1 MAVPKRNF
9 KFLKHKL
16 RRNNL
21 NTYTRKDLS
30 ELFNI
35 GKETLRY
42 YESINLLPNPVRNE
56 SGYRVYSD
64 EDLLR
69 IKFIIKMKN
78 YGFSL
83 REISD
88 LIRMVSNDKCAD
100 QDKLVD
106 YIDNKIISVENQ
118 IKDLYQLIELLN
130 TVKKN
135 KHLGEC
141 DFLKSLIINS

>member
-1 MAVPKRNF
+1 LDK
-9 KFLKHKL
+9 
-16 RRNNL
+16 
-21 NTYTRKDLS
+21 YTRKDIS

-42 YESINLLPNPVRNE
+42 YESINLLPNQIRNE
-56 SGYRVYSD
+56 SGYRIYSE

-69 IKFIIKMKN
+69 IKFIVQMKN

-88 LIRMVSNDKCAD
+88 LIKIVSDEKSVD

-106 YIDNKIISVENQ
+106 YIDSKIIGFENQ
-118 IKDLYQLIELLN
+118 IKELYHLIKLLN
-130 TVKKN
+130 IVKKN
-135 KHLGEC
+135 KRLGEC
-141 DFLKSLIINS
+141 DFFKSLIINS

>member
-1 MAVPKRNF
+1 MPKRNF

>member
-1 MAVPKRNF
+1 
-9 KFLKHKL
+9 
-16 RRNNL
+16 L

-42 YESINLLPNPVRNE
+42 YENINLIPNPTRNE
-56 SGYRVYSD
+56 SGYRVYSE
-64 EDLLR
+64 EDLVR
-69 IKFIIKMKN
+69 IKFIVKMKN

-88 LIRMVSNDKCAD
+88 LIKMVSNEKCAD

-106 YIDNKIISVENQ
+106 YIDNKITGVENQ
-118 IKDLYQLIELLN
+118 IKELYQLIELLK
-130 TVKKN
+130 TVKEN
-135 KHLGEC
+135 KQLGEC
-141 DFLKSLIINS
+141 DFFKSLIINS

>member
-1 MAVPKRNF
+1 
-9 KFLKHKL
+9 
-16 RRNNL
+16 L

-42 YESINLLPNPVRNE
+42 YENINLIPNPTRNE
-56 SGYRVYSD
+56 SGYRVYSE
-64 EDLLR
+64 EDVVR
-69 IKFIIKMKN
+69 IKFILQMKN

-88 LIRMVSNDKCAD
+88 LIKMVSNEKCAD

-106 YIDNKIISVENQ
+106 YIDNKIIGVENQ
-118 IKDLYQLIELLN
+118 IKELYQLIELLK
-130 TVKKN
+130 TVKDVKAVLHVN
-135 KHLGEC
+135 
-141 DFLKSLIINS
+141 

>member
-1 MAVPKRNF
+1 M
-9 KFLKHKL
+9 
-16 RRNNL
+16 

-69 IKFIIKMKN
+69 IKFIIKMKI

-83 REISD
+83 REIAD
-88 LIRMVSNDKCAD
+88 LIKMVSNDKCAD

-106 YIDNKIISVENQ
+106 YIHNKIIGVENQ

>member
-1 MAVPKRNF
+1 MNK
-9 KFLKHKL
+9 
-16 RRNNL
+16 
-21 NTYTRKDLS
+21 YTRKDLS

-42 YESINLLPNPVRNE
+42 YESINLLPNPTRNE
-56 SGYRVYSD
+56 SGYRVYSE

-69 IKFIIKMKN
+69 IKFIVQMKN

-83 REISD
+83 REIVD
-88 LIRMVSNDKCAD
+88 LIKMVSNEKCAD

-106 YIDNKIISVENQ
+106 YIDDKIIGVENQ
-118 IKDLYQLIELLN
+118 IKELCQLIEVLN
-130 TVKKN
+130 TVKEN

-141 DFLKSLIINS
+141 DFFKSLIINS

>member
-1 MAVPKRNF
+1 M
-9 KFLKHKL
+9 
-16 RRNNL
+16 

-42 YESINLLPNPVRNE
+42 YENINLIPNPTRNE
-56 SGYRVYSD
+56 SGYRVYSE
-64 EDLLR
+64 EDVVR
-69 IKFIIKMKN
+69 IKFILQMKN

-88 LIRMVSNDKCAD
+88 LIKMVSNEKCAD

-106 YIDNKIISVENQ
+106 YIDNKIIGVENQ
-118 IKDLYQLIELLN
+118 IKELYQLIELLK
-130 TVKKN
+130 TVKDVKAVLHVN
-135 KHLGEC
+135 
-141 DFLKSLIINS
+141 

>member
-1 MAVPKRNF
+1 MNK
-9 KFLKHKL
+9 
-16 RRNNL
+16 
-21 NTYTRKDLS
+21 YTRKNLS

-42 YESINLLPNPVRNE
+42 YESINLLPNPTRNE
-56 SGYRVYSD
+56 SGYRVYSK

-69 IKFIIKMKN
+69 IKFIVQMKN

-83 REISD
+83 REIAD
-88 LIRMVSNDKCAD
+88 LIKNVSNEKCAD
-100 QDKLVD
+100 QDKLVN
-106 YIDNKIISVENQ
+106 YIDNKIIGVENQ
-118 IKDLYQLIELLN
+118 IKELYQLIELLN

-141 DFLKSLIINS
+141 DFFKSLVNNS

>member
-1 MAVPKRNF
+1 MDK
-9 KFLKHKL
+9 
-16 RRNNL
+16 
-21 NTYTRKDLS
+21 YTRKDLA

-42 YESINLLPNPVRNE
+42 YENINLLPNTTRNE
-56 SGYRVYSD
+56 SGYRVYSE
-64 EDLLR
+64 EDVLR
-69 IKFIIKMKN
+69 IKFILQMKN

-88 LIRMVSNDKCAD
+88 LIEMVSNDKCAN

-106 YIDNKIISVENQ
+106 YIDNKITGVVNQ
-118 IKDLYQLIELLN
+118 IKELYQLIELLN
-130 TVKKN
+130 KVKEN

-141 DFLKSLIINS
+141 DFFKSLINNS

>member
-1 MAVPKRNF
+1 MPKRNF

-118 IKDLYQLIELLN
+118 IKDSYQLIELLN

>member
-1 MAVPKRNF
+1 
-9 KFLKHKL
+9 
-16 RRNNL
+16 L
-21 NTYTRKDLS
+21 NKYTRKDLS

-42 YESINLLPNPVRNE
+42 YESINLLPNPTRNE
-56 SGYRVYSD
+56 SGYRVYSE

-69 IKFIIKMKN
+69 IKFIVQMKN

-83 REISD
+83 REIAD
-88 LIRMVSNDKCAD
+88 LIKMVSNEKCAD

-106 YIDNKIISVENQ
+106 YIDNKIIRVENQ
-118 IKDLYQLIELLN
+118 IKELYQLKELLK
-130 TVKKN
+130 TVKEN

-141 DFLKSLIINS
+141 DFFKSLIINS

>member
-1 MAVPKRNF
+1 MNK
-9 KFLKHKL
+9 
-16 RRNNL
+16 
-21 NTYTRKDLS
+21 YTRKDIS

-42 YESINLLPNPVRNE
+42 YESINLIPNPTRNE
-56 SGYRVYSD
+56 SGYRVYSK

-69 IKFIIKMKN
+69 IKFIVQMKN

-83 REISD
+83 REIAD
-88 LIRMVSNDKCAD
+88 LIKMVSNEKCAD
-100 QDKLVD
+100 QNKLVD
-106 YIDNKIISVENQ
+106 YIDNKIIGIEKQ
-118 IKDLYQLIELLN
+118 IKELYQCRGLLN
-130 TVKKN
+130 TVKEN

>member
-1 MAVPKRNF
+1 
-9 KFLKHKL
+9 LKK
-16 RRNNL
+16 
-21 NTYTRKDLS
+21 YTRKDLS

-42 YESINLLPNPVRNE
+42 YENINLLPNPTRNE
-56 SGYRVYSD
+56 SGYRVYSE

-69 IKFIIKMKN
+69 IKFIVRMKN

-88 LIRMVSNDKCAD
+88 LIKNVSNEKCAD
-100 QDKLVD
+100 QDKLVN
-106 YIDNKIISVENQ
+106 YIDNKIIGVENQ
-118 IKDLYQLIELLN
+118 IKELYQLIELLN
-130 TVKKN
+130 IVKEN

-141 DFLKSLIINS
+141 DFFKSLVNNS

>member
-1 MAVPKRNF
+1 MNK
-9 KFLKHKL
+9 
-16 RRNNL
+16 
-21 NTYTRKDLS
+21 YTRKDLS

-42 YESINLLPNPVRNE
+42 YENINLLPNPVRNE

-64 EDLLR
+64 EDVLR
-69 IKFIIKMKN
+69 IKFIVRMKN

-88 LIRMVSNDKCAD
+88 LIKMVSNDKCAH

-106 YIDNKIISVENQ
+106 SIDNKITGVETQ
-118 IKDLYQLIELLN
+118 IKELYQLIELLN
-130 TVKKN
+130 KVKEN
-135 KHLGEC
+135 THLGEC
-141 DFLKSLIINS
+141 DFFKSLINNS

>member
-1 MAVPKRNF
+1 MNK
-9 KFLKHKL
+9 
-16 RRNNL
+16 
-21 NTYTRKDLS
+21 YTRKDLS

-42 YESINLLPNPVRNE
+42 YENINLLPNPTRNE
-56 SGYRVYSD
+56 SGYRVYSE

-69 IKFIIKMKN
+69 IKFIVRMKN

-88 LIRMVSNDKCAD
+88 LIKMVSNEKCAN
-100 QDKLVD
+100 QHKLVD
-106 YIDNKIISVENQ
+106 FIDNRITGVENQ
-118 IKDLYQLIELLN
+118 IKELYQLIELLN
-130 TVKKN
+130 KVKEN

-141 DFLKSLIINS
+141 DFLKSLINNS

>member
-1 MAVPKRNF
+1 
-9 KFLKHKL
+9 
-16 RRNNL
+16 L
-21 NTYTRKDLS
+21 NKYTRKDLA

-42 YESINLLPNPVRNE
+42 YENINLIPNPIRNE
-56 SGYRVYSD
+56 SGYRVYSED
-64 EDLLR
+64 DLLR
-69 IKFIIKMKN
+69 INFIVRMKN

-88 LIRMVSNDKCAD
+88 LIKMVSDDKCAH

-106 YIDNKIISVENQ
+106 YIDNKIIVAQNQ
-118 IKDLYQLIELLN
+118 IKELYGLIELLN
-130 TVKKN
+130 KVKEN

-141 DFLKSLIINS
+141 DFFKFLVNNS